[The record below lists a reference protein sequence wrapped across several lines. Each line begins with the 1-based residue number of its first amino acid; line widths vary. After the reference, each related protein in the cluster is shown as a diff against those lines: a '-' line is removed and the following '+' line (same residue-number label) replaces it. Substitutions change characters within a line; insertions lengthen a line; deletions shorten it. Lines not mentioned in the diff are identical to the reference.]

1 MRASF
6 ITSEVFTGLRRNVSM
21 TIAMILTT
29 AISLGLFGGGLLVVR
44 MADKSQDI
52 FLQRVEIQVFID
64 DKVAADDP
72 DCQKAVCQAI
82 ESKIKAQPG
91 VDSLDYISQ
100 DKALE
105 TAKTKTF
112 AGQPELAEL
121 VRPGV
126 LPASFKV
133 RVGDENKFAAV
144 IDAVKGQPG
153 VAGVQDQRE
162 LVERVFSVLNG
173 ARNAAFFVALIQA
186 VAAVLLIANM
196 VQVAAYTRRTE
207 VSIMRLVGASRWYT
221 QLPFLLEAVIG
232 AVIGAVLAI
241 AGLFAGKALFFDRA
255 LREMYGVNILARIT
269 NTDVLLVSPWLLLV
283 GAGFAAITAYVTL
296 RFYVRE

>member
-6 ITSEVFTGLRRNVSM
+6 ITSEVLTGLRRNVSM

-52 FLQRVEIQVFID
+52 FLQRVEIQVFVD

-72 DCQKAVCQAI
+72 DCQKSVCQAI

-91 VDSLDYISQ
+91 VDSIDYISQ

-133 RVGDENKFAAV
+133 RVGDEQKFSAV
-144 IDAVKGQPG
+144 IDAVQGQPG

-162 LVERVFSVLNG
+162 LVERVFSVLGG

-241 AGLFAGKALFFDRA
+241 AGLFAGKSLFFDRA
-255 LREMYGVNILARIT
+255 LRELYGVNILARIT
-269 NTDVLLVSPWLLLV
+269 NTDVLLVSPWLVLV

>member
-1 MRASF
+1 
-6 ITSEVFTGLRRNVSM
+6 M

-52 FLQRVEIQVFID
+52 FLQRVEIQVFVD

-72 DCQKAVCQAI
+72 DCQKSVCQAI

-91 VDSLDYISQ
+91 VDSIDYISQ

-133 RVGDENKFAAV
+133 RVGDEQKFSAV
-144 IDAVKGQPG
+144 IDAVQGQPG

-162 LVERVFSVLNG
+162 LVERVFSVLGG

-241 AGLFAGKALFFDRA
+241 AGLFAGKSLFFDRA
-255 LREMYGVNILARIT
+255 LRELYGVNILARIT
-269 NTDVLLVSPWLLLV
+269 NTDVLLVSPWLVLV

>member
-52 FLQRVEIQVFID
+52 FLQRVEIQVFVD

-91 VDSLDYISQ
+91 VDSIDYISQ

-105 TAKTKTF
+105 TAKNKTF

-153 VAGVQDQRE
+153 VSGVQDQRE
-162 LVERVFSVLNG
+162 LVERVFSVLGG

-269 NTDVLLVSPWLLLV
+269 NTDVLLVSPWLILV
-283 GAGFAAITAYVTL
+283 GAGFAAVTAYVTL

>member
-6 ITSEVFTGLRRNVSM
+6 ITSEVATGLRRNVSM

-29 AISLGLFGGGLLVVR
+29 AISLGMFGGGLLVVR

-52 FLQRVEIQVFID
+52 FLQRVEIQVFVD

-82 ESKIKAQPG
+82 ETTLKQQPG
-91 VDSLDYISQ
+91 VDSVDYISQ
-100 DKALE
+100 AQAVN

-112 AGQPELAEL
+112 AEQPDLAEL

-133 RVGDENKFAAV
+133 RVDDDSKFSAV
-144 IDAVKGQPG
+144 IDTAKAQPG
-153 VAGVQDQRE
+153 VTDVQDQRK

-173 ARNAAFFVALIQA
+173 ARNAAFFIALIQA

-221 QLPFLLEAVIG
+221 QLPFLLEAMFA

-241 AGLFAGKALFFDRA
+241 GGLFAGKTFFFDRA
-255 LREMYGVNILARIT
+255 LREFYGVNILARIT
-269 NTDVLLVSPWLLLV
+269 TTDVWLVSPWLILTGAL
-283 GAGFAAITAYVTL
+283 GAGLTAYLTL

>member
-52 FLQRVEIQVFID
+52 FLQRVEIQVFVD

-91 VDSLDYISQ
+91 VDSIDYISQ

-133 RVGDENKFAAV
+133 RVGDENRFAAV

-162 LVERVFSVLNG
+162 LVERVFSVLGG
-173 ARNAAFFVALIQA
+173 ARNAAFFIALIQA

-232 AVIGAVLAI
+232 AIIGAVVAI
-241 AGLFAGKALFFDRA
+241 GGLFAGKALFFDRA

-269 NTDVLLVSPWLLLV
+269 NTDVLLVSPWLVLV
-283 GAGFAAITAYVTL
+283 GAGFAALTAYVTL